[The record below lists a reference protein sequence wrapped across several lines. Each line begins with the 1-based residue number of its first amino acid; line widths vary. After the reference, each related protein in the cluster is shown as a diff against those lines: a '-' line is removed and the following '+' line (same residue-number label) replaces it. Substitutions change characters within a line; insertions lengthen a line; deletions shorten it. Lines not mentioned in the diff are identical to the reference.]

1 MTGFGLLLTIWYFA
15 HFLIIL
21 PLLGLFE
28 KTLPLPASIAD
39 AVLAKQSSGH
49 AGLAGAHA
57 EPNTKG

>member
-28 KTLPLPASIAD
+28 KTRAVPLSIAD
-39 AVLAKQSSGH
+39 AVLAQSGH
-49 AGLAGAHA
+49 GHGHVAGAHA